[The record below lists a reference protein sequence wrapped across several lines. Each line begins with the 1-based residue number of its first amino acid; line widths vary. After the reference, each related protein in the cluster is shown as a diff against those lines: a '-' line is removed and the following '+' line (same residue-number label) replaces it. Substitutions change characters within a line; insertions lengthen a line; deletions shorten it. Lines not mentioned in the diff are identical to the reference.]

1 MVQFEELRLRLLE
14 SEKPM
19 GELAAAL
26 GLEEMA
32 KEIAA
37 LEEQTAAEDFWGDL
51 KNSQKV
57 LQRIASLKNKIK
69 AYEDLKSA
77 FEDALVMIE
86 LSDEEGDLDLLEE
99 CQNSVEAVE
108 KELDKQI
115 LATLLS
121 GEYDNN
127 NAILT
132 FHAGAGGTEA
142 QDWCQMLFRMYGQ
155 WATKRGFKFT
165 TVDFLDG
172 DEAGLKSAVV
182 VIEGENAYGYL
193 KSEMG
198 VHRLVRVSPFD
209 SSGRRHTSFA
219 SLEVMPEID
228 DTVEVEIR
236 EEDIKMEVASKYGM
250 IQPNSSTTQAVRAVF
265 IIDPNSKI
273 RAVLYY
279 PLSTGRNF
287 SEIKRLIIALQKADS
302 DGVATPADWKEG
314 DDVIVPT
321 AGSCGTAKERMESN
335 DEGMYCLDW
344 FMCFKKEKK

>member
-1 MVQFEELRLRLLE
+1 MVQFEELRLKLLE

-32 KEIAA
+32 KEIAT
-37 LEEQTAAEDFWGDL
+37 LEEQTAAEDFWDDL

-69 AYEDLKSA
+69 AYEDLKTA

-142 QDWCQMLFRMYGQ
+142 QDW
-155 WATKRGFKFT
+155 
-165 TVDFLDG
+165 
-172 DEAGLKSAVV
+172 
-182 VIEGENAYGYL
+182 
-193 KSEMG
+193 
-198 VHRLVRVSPFD
+198 
-209 SSGRRHTSFA
+209 
-219 SLEVMPEID
+219 
-228 DTVEVEIR
+228 
-236 EEDIKMEVASKYGM
+236 
-250 IQPNSSTTQAVRAVF
+250 
-265 IIDPNSKI
+265 
-273 RAVLYY
+273 
-279 PLSTGRNF
+279 
-287 SEIKRLIIALQKADS
+287 
-302 DGVATPADWKEG
+302 
-314 DDVIVPT
+314 
-321 AGSCGTAKERMESN
+321 
-335 DEGMYCLDW
+335 
-344 FMCFKKEKK
+344 